1 MYVSECRET
10 LLEHSMQ
17 AERVWLG
24 EIGIAEAT
32 EWIESTEGSS
42 VSSVSFSV
50 FSDSNFA
57 WLTGKTGGGKHE
69 TISQTRRHRR

>member
-24 EIGIAEAT
+24 VIGIAEAAEFIAESLT
-32 EWIESTEGSS
+32 EHG
-42 VSSVSFSV
+42 
-50 FSDSNFA
+50 
-57 WLTGKTGGGKHE
+57 LGGG
-69 TISQTRRHRR
+69 R